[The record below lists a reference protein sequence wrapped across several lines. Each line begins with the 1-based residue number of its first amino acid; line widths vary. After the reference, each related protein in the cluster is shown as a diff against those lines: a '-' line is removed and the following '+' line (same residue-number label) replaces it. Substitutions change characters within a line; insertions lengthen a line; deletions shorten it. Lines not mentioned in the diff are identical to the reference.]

1 MKHLLT
7 LLFSVLSFTLCLAS
21 CDTDNPIEVPET
33 VPPEQPATPGDDA
46 NEDNKDDNNDDNNN
60 DPMSNTV
67 TIKVGSSIFTA
78 TLADNAAATAF
89 KALLPMT
96 VNMTEMNR
104 NEKYYDLPNSLPTST
119 SRPGTIQNGDLM
131 LWGGSTLVLF
141 YKTFSSSYSYTP
153 LGRIANPSGLSSALG
168 SGNVTVS
175 FELQ

>member
-7 LLFSVLSFTLCLAS
+7 LLFSVLSFTLCFAS

-33 VPPEQPATPGDDA
+33 VMPEQPVTPGDET
-46 NEDNKDDNNDDNNN
+46 NEDNNDDNND
-60 DPMSNTV
+60 DPMSNTLI
-67 TIKVGSSIFTA
+67 IKVVSSTFTA
-78 TLADNAAATAF
+78 TLADNAAATAL

-96 VNMTEMNR
+96 ANMTEMNR
-104 NEKYYDLPNSLPTST
+104 NEKYYDLPNSLPTSA

-153 LGRIANPSGLSSALG
+153 LGRIANPSGLSAALG

>member
-7 LLFSVLSFTLCLAS
+7 LIFSVLSFTFCFAS
-21 CDTDNPIEVPET
+21 CDTDNLIDVPET
-33 VPPEQPATPGDDA
+33 VLPEQPETPGDDA
-46 NEDNKDDNNDDNNN
+46 NEDNNSDNNN
-60 DPMSNTV
+60 DPMSNTLI
-67 TIKVGSSIFTA
+67 IKVGSSTFTA
-78 TLADNAAATAF
+78 TLSGNATAQAF

-96 VNMTEMNR
+96 VDMTEMNR
-104 NEKYYDLPNSLPTST
+104 NEKYYNLPENLPTSA

-153 LGRIANPSGLSSALG
+153 LGRIANPSGLSAALG

>member
-7 LLFSVLSFTLCLAS
+7 LLFSVLSFTLCFAS
-21 CDTDNPIEVPET
+21 CDTDNPMDVPET
-33 VPPEQPATPGDDA
+33 VTPEQPVTPD
-46 NEDNKDDNNDDNNN
+46 DDNNSDNNN
-60 DPMSNTV
+60 DPMSNTLI
-67 TIKVGSSIFTA
+67 IKVGSSTFTA

-104 NEKYYDLPNSLPTST
+104 NEKYYDLTNSLPTSA

-141 YKTFSSSYSYTP
+141 YKTFSSSYSYTS
-153 LGRIANPSGLSSALG
+153 LGRIANPSGLSAALG
-168 SGNVTVS
+168 TGNVTVS

>member
-7 LLFSVLSFTLCLAS
+7 IIFSVLSLTLSFAS
-21 CDTDNPIEVPET
+21 CDTDNPIEIPET
-33 VPPEQPATPGDDA
+33 VTPEQPVIPDDDA
-46 NEDNKDDNNDDNNN
+46 NEDNNSDNNN
-60 DPMSNTV
+60 DPMSNTLI
-67 TIKVGSSIFTA
+67 IKVGSSTFTA
-78 TLADNAAATAF
+78 TLADNAAATAL

-104 NEKYYDLPNSLPTST
+104 NEKYYDLPNSLPTSA